1 MKLRNREPKQNAA
14 AQTYKKGNSFSVF
27 LKFFFMWLLVFT
39 LIMIPVRMS
48 FAKVGQTRIFAG
60 TENLMESMDYV
71 VDPNSPFFEEFKD
84 SQRVNVLLI
93 GLNDELSDVI
103 MLGSYDMENQHV
115 DVISMPRDTYYDRPE
130 ANSPATRK
138 INAIYRNGTAVGTAE
153 AVSDILMGIP
163 IHYYAVISY
172 DGIGNIVDSIGGVPM
187 DIAFHM
193 HYEDPT
199 DKPPLYID
207 FPKGPT
213 VLDSSNVQEFL
224 RFRKGSPGYAGYPE
238 GDIGRIKAHQEFLK
252 SAFRESLGLG
262 LPKVAKTIMQNVESD
277 LDLKMALKITKK
289 AAGLSSE
296 DIETYLTPG
305 DDSTVDGAS
314 YWFVDE
320 DEIET
325 MLREIYSIGQEP
337 EDSQDAG
344 NDEGSAEE

>member
-1 MKLRNREPKQNAA
+1 MKERKRRLAQDAVMPKK
-14 AQTYKKGNSFSVF
+14 TSIGSTISTFI
-27 LKFFFMWLLVFT
+27 KFFLVWLLLFT
-39 LIMIPVRMS
+39 AVMIPGRVA
-48 FAKVGQTRIFAG
+48 FAKMGETRIFAG
-60 TENLMESMDYV
+60 TENLMDEMDTL
-71 VDPNSPFFEEFKD
+71 VDPNSPFFEAFQD

-163 IHYYAVISY
+163 IHYYATISY
-172 DGIGNIVDSIGGVPM
+172 DGIGNIVDAVGGVPM
-187 DIAFHM
+187 EIPFHM

-207 FPKGPT
+207 FAEGST
-213 VLDSSNVQEFL
+213 ILDSSNVQEFL
-224 RFRKGSPGYAGYPE
+224 RFRKGSPGYPGYPE
-238 GDIGRIKAHQEFLK
+238 GDIGRVKAHQEFIK

-262 LPKVAKTIMQNVESD
+262 LPKVAKTVLNNVESD
-277 LDLKMALKITKK
+277 LDLGIALKITKK
-289 AAGLSSE
+289 AAGLSAE

-320 DEIET
+320 EGIEE
-325 MLREIYSIGQEP
+325 MLRDIYQIGE
-337 EDSQDAG
+337 ETEAA
-344 NDEGSAEE
+344 EGSEEQTEEE